1 MFKHHYFVT
10 VSVAET
16 LFSASKK
23 YMFIYCRAKDVQK
36 TIMDKFEEG
45 TKVGIDTITKLTNL
59 AQTRK
64 TQNNSNAYLEVRCP

>member
-45 TKVGIDTITKLTNL
+45 TRVGIDTITKLD
-59 AQTRK
+59 
-64 TQNNSNAYLEVRCP
+64 